1 MKTLNSELSRL
12 KIEKEFSWLITIALL
27 VAGFPLLKNAIVS
40 ILVKFYEIFIQH
52 SIGK

>member
-1 MKTLNSELSRL
+1 MKTLNPEFSRL

-40 ILVKFYEIFIQH
+40 ILVKIYEVVIQH
-52 SIGK
+52 AIGK